1 MNFIFS
7 YCRDSEHYAN
17 TTMGDEE
24 GYDVPGDIPV
34 GIYLKKLNKA
44 GVWQTSRCLPV
55 LILLYC
61 GSGNLLFT

>member
-34 GIYLKKLNKA
+34 GIYFFLN
-44 GVWQTSRCLPV
+44 
-55 LILLYC
+55 
-61 GSGNLLFT
+61 

>member
-17 TTMGDEE
+17 TTMSDEE

-34 GIYLKKLNKA
+34 GIYFFKIKQGR
-44 GVWQTSRCLPV
+44 GVADFS
-55 LILLYC
+55 
-61 GSGNLLFT
+61 LFTGLNFIILRIR